1 MKGMAQRIA
10 ETKRTMRR
18 APVRSALLDD
28 ESGAMAATYAL
39 ALFAL
44 VGAAGVAWD
53 WNRLTTLDSE
63 LQAAADQAA
72 LAAAT
77 QLDGQA
83 GAIAR
88 ATAAASNLVN
98 NATILSNDGKGT
110 AIEVDTLTFYS
121 GYDQA
126 ADSYKSATSADGAA
140 RVVKIVLKTRDA
152 LYTMT
157 PVVSLLRRTTVPA
170 EATASLGSAICNTPP
185 VMICNPRED
194 DGQQFN
200 PNNYIGHGL
209 KLITD
214 DAGAPGNFGFLRNGL
229 GTGTPEVAKSL
240 GWDNQPGECVPG
252 TGVTTEPGLKDVVF
266 NAINTRFD
274 LDVNGNNTCP
284 GGAGNCSAAPNV
296 RKDLVKNTTN
306 SSQCGINGNQSWQQA
321 KIGERYRPPSNRNLT
336 PAEISS
342 VKVMGL
348 PRDTCHAWSRA
359 GDCNVDP
366 AASFDQY
373 GIIGSSNWDRN
384 AYFKVNFGWDAATW
398 PSMTGL
404 PSNVTRY
411 KVYEWEAAR
420 ALSTAEK
427 FQQDGNGKWAS
438 AVPVCRSSGSI
449 NRRKITAAV
458 INCAD
463 QGVAGHKEGVQV
475 AYWVELFLVE
485 PSFTRYVGSNSTAK
499 LTDANDVYAEI
510 IRAVD
515 VGDDGNVGQVV
526 RRDIPYL
533 IR

>member
-1 MKGMAQRIA
+1 MKGIA
-10 ETKRTMRR
+10 KRFTEAKRTLRR

-28 ESGAMAATYAL
+28 ESGAMAATYGL

-77 QLDGQA
+77 QLDGQS

-126 ADSYKSATSADGAA
+126 ADSYKSATSADGSA

-152 LYTMT
+152 VYTMT

-185 VMICNPRED
+185 VFMCNPLEEEPGSPD
-194 DGQQFN
+194 FN
-200 PNNYIGHGL
+200 PASWVGRGL
-209 KLITD
+209 RLITD

-229 GTGTPEVAKSL
+229 GNGTPEVAKSL
-240 GWDNQPGECVPG
+240 GWDRQPGECVPG
-252 TGVTTEPGLKDVVF
+252 NGVTTEPGLKDVVF
-266 NAINTRFD
+266 NALNTRFD
-274 LDVNGNNTCP
+274 LDVNGANTCP
-284 GGAGNCSAAPNV
+284 GGGANCSAAANV
-296 RKDLVKNTTN
+296 RKDLVKGNGAGN
-306 SSQCGINGNQSWQQA
+306 CGVAPNDKAAGQTWRQA
-321 KIGERYRPPSNRNLT
+321 TKRYRPGEPLT
-336 PAEISS
+336 GVE
-342 VKVMGL
+342 VMGL
-348 PRDTCHAWSRA
+348 PRDDCHGVSLTGNCGLDKYNTI
-359 GDCNVDP
+359 GD
-366 AASFDQY
+366 
-373 GIIGSSNWDRN
+373 GNWNRD
-384 AYFKVNFGWDAATW
+384 AYFQVNFGWDSATW
-398 PSMTGL
+398 KAKAGM
-404 PSNVTRY
+404 PSNPTRY
-411 KVYEWEAAR
+411 QVYKWEIANPTLAIAAPG
-420 ALSTAEK
+420 TTV
-427 FQQDGNGKWAS
+427 GAS
-438 AVPVCRSSGSI
+438 KPISSPSGFRSNPTPVCRATGDA
-449 NRRKITAAV
+449 NRRVITAAV
-458 INCAD
+458 INCKA

-475 AYWVELFLVE
+475 AHWIEVFLVE
-485 PSFTRYVGSNSTAK
+485 PPYNRSDEAGTKY
-499 LTDANDVYAEI
+499 TDANDVYVEV